1 VLDFLIRIAD
11 FFAAFEIAM
20 TTDTS
25 RFETIYRSLPAL
37 LHSIDAQGRTTL
49 ISDYWL
55 QRMGYDR
62 EQVIGVPGW
71 AFMDEDSARRIQ
83 EDVIPRTFANDVV
96 ENEPVVCFTASGERL
111 ELRLSAFLERD
122 ADGAPVAAHGV
133 FSDVTDLTKAR
144 RDLEAHAAALE
155 RSNRELDRFATVASH
170 DLQEP
175 LRKISAFA
183 SLLQHRH
190 PDGLGEDSDQALEFL
205 IDAAGRMRTL
215 IDDLLTYSRASKRPL
230 EMRTVDLKALVDEV
244 LSELELGVFEAQA
257 QITVDPLPQVRGDR
271 DLLHAL
277 FQNLLSN
284 ALKYRKAQGVRIT
297 LSAHRNDD
305 GLIQICVA
313 DDGIGIDPQFSE
325 KIFQPF
331 ARLHG
336 REEYSGTGIG
346 LAICQQAAERMGGR
360 IWVESAPGE
369 GARFCFTISGA

>member
-1 VLDFLIRIAD
+1 
-11 FFAAFEIAM
+11 M
-20 TTDTS
+20 TADTS

-71 AFMDEDSARRIQ
+71 AFMDEDSAKRIQ
-83 EDVIPRTFANDVV
+83 EDVIPRTFANGVV

-122 ADGAPVAAHGV
+122 ADGAPIAAHGV

-215 IDDLLTYSRASKRPL
+215 IDDLLTYSRASKRAL
-230 EMRTVDLKALVDEV
+230 EMRMVELKALVDEV
-244 LSELELGVFEAQA
+244 LSELEVGVAESKAE
-257 QITVDPLPQVRGDR
+257 ITVDALPQVRGDR

-277 FQNLLSN
+277 FLNLLSN
-284 ALKYRKAQGVRIT
+284 ALKYRKADGVCIT
-297 LSAHRNDD
+297 LSAHRADD
-305 GLIQICVA
+305 GLVQICVA
-313 DDGIGIDPQFSE
+313 DDGIGIDPHFSE

-369 GARFCFTISGA
+369 GARFCVTIPAA